1 MMTSLPPYWVDP
13 LKDQFTV
20 TIADSRPTEEHFETT
35 IEENVVKAAGGGQ
48 AGDRGILRIDQ
59 EEFVVLDTILRDS
72 VVVMLTEKCATKG
85 MKATLI
91 IDMDWRLST
100 MRNHTAEHLFAAAL
114 KERYPALS
122 PGAMWIDGDHGT
134 VEMVGARVGLRD
146 LFSAEKSVQ
155 NTILRDIPVSTEIVK
170 ASELDKSIRVR
181 EGVEAKHETVRVVR
195 IGDSDAAA
203 CSGTHV
209 LRTGDIGIFK
219 IIDYKMEEES
229 VHVEFLT
236 GNRAVTI
243 LYDLFNAALE
253 RRRSHPF
260 ELEQLGAVLDKGK
273 QVTSELA
280 KVMEKMEHLLDR
292 GPTVEDIGGISFRH
306 EFLPGFEVS
315 SLKRILKNITLDGP
329 SAILYFAPGEKC
341 NLVFWSNDLPHEATF
356 YINDAVTKLGGKGGG
371 SKQVY
376 TGGFSDADNP
386 EGIYDDLVEQVRAH
400 LLHG

>member
-1 MMTSLPPYWVDP
+1 MTSLPPYWVDP
-13 LKDQFTV
+13 LKDRFTV
-20 TIADSRPTEEHFETT
+20 TIANSRFTEEHFEIA
-35 IEENVVKAAGGGQ
+35 IEEDVVKAAGGGQ
-48 AGDRGILRIDQ
+48 AGDRGILRSDQ
-59 EEFVVLDTILRDS
+59 EEVVVQDTMRRDG
-72 VVVMLTEKCATKG
+72 VVVMLTEKGLTEG
-85 MKATLI
+85 LKATLV
-91 IDMDWRLST
+91 IDMDWRRSI

-114 KERYPALS
+114 KERYPSLK
-122 PGAMWIDGDHGT
+122 PGAMWIDGNHGT
-134 VEMVGARVGLRD
+134 VEMVGAKVDLQE
-146 LFSAEKSVQ
+146 LFSAEKAVQ
-155 NTILRDIPVSTEIVK
+155 NAILRDIPVTTETMK
-170 ASELDKSIRVR
+170 ASELDKSIRAR
-181 EGVEAKHETVRVVR
+181 ESVEAKHEIVRIVR

-209 LRTGDIGIFK
+209 LRTGDVGVFK

-236 GNRAVTI
+236 GNDAVTV

-329 SAILYFAPGEKC
+329 SAILYFTPGEKC
-341 NLVFWSNDLPHEATF
+341 NFVFWTNDLPHEAAI
-356 YINDAVTKLGGKGGG
+356 YINDAVTKLGGRGGG

-376 TGGFSDADNP
+376 TGGFSDVDNP
-386 EGIYDDLVEQVRAH
+386 EGVYNDLVEQVRAQ

>member
-1 MMTSLPPYWVDP
+1 MTALPPYWVDP

-20 TIADSRPTEEHFETT
+20 TISNSRFTKEHFEIA
-35 IEENVVKAAGGGQ
+35 IEEDVVKAAGGGQ

-59 EEFVVLDTILRDS
+59 EEIVVQDTMERDG
-72 VVVMLTEKCATKG
+72 VVVMLTEKGLTEG
-85 MKATLI
+85 VKATLV
-91 IDMDWRLST
+91 IDMDWRLSI

-114 KERYPALS
+114 KERYPSLK
-122 PGAMWIDGDHGT
+122 PGAMWIDGNHGT
-134 VEMVGARVGLRD
+134 VEMVGAKVD
-146 LFSAEKSVQ
+146 LQELYSAEKAVQ
-155 NTILRDIPVSTEIVK
+155 NAIHRDIPVSTEIMK
-170 ASELDKSIRVR
+170 ASELDKSIRAR
-181 EGVEAKHETVRVVR
+181 ESVEAKHEIVRIVR

-209 LRTGDIGIFK
+209 LRTGEIGVFK
-219 IIDYKMEEES
+219 IIDYKREEES

-236 GNRAVTI
+236 GNRAVTV

-260 ELEQLGAVLDKGK
+260 ELEQLGAVLDRGK
-273 QVTSELA
+273 QVTSELT

-292 GPTVEDIGGISFRH
+292 GPTTEDIGGISFRH

-315 SLKRILKNITLDGP
+315 SLKRVLKNITLDGP
-329 SAILYFAPGEKC
+329 SAVLYFAPGEKC
-341 NLVFWSNDLPHEATF
+341 NLVFWTNDLPHEATI
-356 YINDAVTKLGGKGGG
+356 YINDVVTKLGGRGGG

-376 TGGFSDADNP
+376 TGGFSDVDNP
-386 EGIYDDLVEQVRAH
+386 EGVYDHLVEQVRAQ

>member
-1 MMTSLPPYWVDP
+1 MTSLPPYWVDP

-20 TIADSRPTEEHFETT
+20 TIANSRFTEEHFEIA
-35 IEENVVKAAGGGQ
+35 IEEDVVKAAGGGQ
-48 AGDRGILRIDQ
+48 AGDRGILRSDQ
-59 EEFVVLDTILRDS
+59 EEVVVQDTMRRDG
-72 VVVMLTEKCATKG
+72 VVVMLTEKGLTEG
-85 MKATLI
+85 LKATLV
-91 IDMDWRLST
+91 IDMDWRRSI

-114 KERYPALS
+114 KERYPSLK
-122 PGAMWIDGDHGT
+122 PGAMWIDGNHGT
-134 VEMVGARVGLRD
+134 VEMVGAKVDLQE
-146 LFSAEKSVQ
+146 LFSAEKAVQ
-155 NTILRDIPVSTEIVK
+155 NAILRNIPVTTETMK
-170 ASELDKSIRVR
+170 ASELDKSIRAR
-181 EGVEAKHETVRVVR
+181 ESVEAKHEIVRIVR

-209 LRTGDIGIFK
+209 LRTGEIGVFK
-219 IIDYKMEEES
+219 IIDYKREEES

-236 GNRAVTI
+236 GNDAVPV

-292 GPTVEDIGGISFRH
+292 GPTAENIGGISFRH

-341 NLVFWSNDLPHEATF
+341 NLVFWTNDLPHEATT
-356 YINDAVTKLGGKGGG
+356 YINDAVTKLGGRGGG

-376 TGGFSDADNP
+376 TGGFSDVDTP
-386 EGIYDDLVEQVRAH
+386 EGVYDDLVEQVRAQ

>member
-1 MMTSLPPYWVDP
+1 MTALPPYWVDP

-20 TIADSRPTEEHFETT
+20 TISNSRFTEEHFEIA
-35 IEENVVKAAGGGQ
+35 IEEDVVKAAGGGQ
-48 AGDRGILRIDQ
+48 AGDLGILSIDH
-59 EEFVVLDTILRDS
+59 EEIVVQDTMQRDG
-72 VVVMLTEKCATKG
+72 VVVMLTEKALTEG
-85 MKATLI
+85 VKATLI
-91 IDMDWRLST
+91 IDMDWRLSI

-114 KERYPALS
+114 KERYPSLK
-122 PGAMWIDGDHGT
+122 PGAMWIDGNHGT
-134 VEMVGARVGLRD
+134 VEMVGAKVDPQD
-146 LFSAEKSVQ
+146 LFSAEKAVQ
-155 NTILRDIPVSTEIVK
+155 KTILRDIPVTTETMK
-170 ASELDKSIRVR
+170 ASELDKSIRAR
-181 EGVEAKHETVRVVR
+181 ESVEAKHEIVRIVR

-209 LRTGDIGIFK
+209 LRTGDVGVFK

-236 GNRAVTI
+236 GNDAVTV
-243 LYDLFNAALE
+243 LYDLFNAALK

-329 SAILYFAPGEKC
+329 SAILYFTPGEKC
-341 NLVFWSNDLPHEATF
+341 NFVFWTNDLPHEATI
-356 YINDAVTKLGGKGGG
+356 YINDAVTKLGGRGGG

-376 TGGFSDADNP
+376 TGGFSDVDNP
-386 EGIYDDLVEQVRAH
+386 EGVYNDLVEQVRAQ

>member
-1 MMTSLPPYWVDP
+1 MTSLPPYWVDP

-20 TIADSRPTEEHFETT
+20 TIVDSRPTEEHFEIT

-59 EEFVVLDTILRDS
+59 EEIVVRDTMQRNS
-72 VVVMLTEKCATKG
+72 VVVMLTEKGFARG
-85 MKATLI
+85 VKATLI
-91 IDMDWRLST
+91 IDMDWRLT
-100 MRNHTAEHLFAAAL
+100 IMRNHTAEHLFAAAL
-114 KERYPALS
+114 KERYPALE

-134 VEMVGARVGLRD
+134 VEMVGARVGLQE
-146 LFSAEKSVQ
+146 LFYAEKSVQ
-155 NTILRDIPVSTEIVK
+155 DIIHRDVPVSTEMVK
-170 ASELDKSIRVR
+170 ASELDKSIRAR
-181 EGVEAKHETVRVVR
+181 ESVEAKHDMVRVVR

-219 IIDYKMEEES
+219 IVDYKREEES

-236 GNRAVTI
+236 GKRAVTI

-260 ELEQLGAVLDKGK
+260 ELDQLGAVLDRGK
-273 QVTSELA
+273 QVSSEYA
-280 KVMEKMEHLLDR
+280 KVLEKMEHLLNS
-292 GPTVEDIGGISFRH
+292 GPTIENIGGISFRH

-315 SLKRILKNITLDGP
+315 SLKRVLKNITPDGP

-341 NLVFWSNDLPHEATF
+341 NLVFWANDLPHEANI
-356 YINDAVTKLGGKGGG
+356 YINDAVTKLGGRGGG

-376 TGGFSDADNP
+376 TGGFSDVDNP
-386 EGIYDDLVEQVRAH
+386 EGVYDDLVEYLRAQ

>member
-1 MMTSLPPYWVDP
+1 MTSLPPYWVDP
-13 LKDQFTV
+13 LKDRFTV
-20 TIADSRPTEEHFETT
+20 TIANSRFTEEHFEIA
-35 IEENVVKAAGGGQ
+35 IEEDVVKAAGGGQ
-48 AGDRGILRIDQ
+48 AGDRGILRSDQ
-59 EEFVVLDTILRDS
+59 EEVVVQDTMRRDG
-72 VVVMLTEKCATKG
+72 VVVMLTEKGLTEG
-85 MKATLI
+85 LKATLV
-91 IDMDWRLST
+91 IDMDWRRSI

-114 KERYPALS
+114 KERYPSLK
-122 PGAMWIDGDHGT
+122 PGAMWIDGNHGT
-134 VEMVGARVGLRD
+134 VEMVGAKVDLQE
-146 LFSAEKSVQ
+146 LFSAEKAVQ
-155 NTILRDIPVSTEIVK
+155 IAILRDIPVTTETMK
-170 ASELDKSIRVR
+170 ASELDKSIRAR
-181 EGVEAKHETVRVVR
+181 ESVEAKHEIVRIVR

-209 LRTGDIGIFK
+209 LRTGDVGVFK

-236 GNRAVTI
+236 GNDAVTV

-329 SAILYFAPGEKC
+329 SAILYFTPGEKC
-341 NLVFWSNDLPHEATF
+341 NFVFWTNDLPHEAAI
-356 YINDAVTKLGGKGGG
+356 YINDAVTKLGGRGGG

-376 TGGFSDADNP
+376 TGGFSDVDNP
-386 EGIYDDLVEQVRAH
+386 EGVYNDLVEQVRAQ

>member
-1 MMTSLPPYWVDP
+1 
-13 LKDQFTV
+13 
-20 TIADSRPTEEHFETT
+20 
-35 IEENVVKAAGGGQ
+35 
-48 AGDRGILRIDQ
+48 
-59 EEFVVLDTILRDS
+59 
-72 VVVMLTEKCATKG
+72 
-85 MKATLI
+85 
-91 IDMDWRLST
+91 

-114 KERYPALS
+114 KERYPSLK
-122 PGAMWIDGDHGT
+122 PGAMWIDGNHGT
-134 VEMVGARVGLRD
+134 VEMVGAKVDPQD
-146 LFSAEKSVQ
+146 LFSAEKAVQ
-155 NTILRDIPVSTEIVK
+155 KTILRDIPVTTETMK
-170 ASELDKSIRVR
+170 ASELDKSIRAR
-181 EGVEAKHETVRVVR
+181 ESVEVKHEIVRIVR

-209 LRTGDIGIFK
+209 LRTGEIGVFK

-236 GNRAVTI
+236 GNGAVTV

-280 KVMEKMEHLLDR
+280 KVMKKMEHLLDR

-329 SAILYFAPGEKC
+329 SAILYFTPGEKC
-341 NLVFWSNDLPHEATF
+341 NFVFWTNDLPHEAAI
-356 YINDAVTKLGGKGGG
+356 YINDAVTKLGGRGGG

-376 TGGFSDADNP
+376 TGGFSDVDNP
-386 EGIYDDLVEQVRAH
+386 EGVYNDLVEQVRAQ